1 MKKVTLLTV
10 VLFAGF
16 SATAFAGSIKTG
28 QVASCDNA
36 KSITISVAKIAN
48 KANAKDFGYTTNDRG
63 TGNVVVWRS
72 SNAIS
77 LPITLGPNDD
87 NRSFNATDHG
97 LTGIPVMGEM
107 GRNKV
112 VLTNQPAFSRG
123 DSIGDISGKV
133 TVTNTGTNP
142 VTVACN

>member
-16 SATAFAGSIKTG
+16 TATAFAGSIKTG
-28 QVASCDNA
+28 QTASCNDA

-48 KANAKDFGYTTNDRG
+48 KAGGKFGYTTNDRG
-63 TGNVVVWRS
+63 TGNVVVWKS
-72 SNAIS
+72 SNATTV
-77 LPITLGPNDD
+77 PITLGPNDD
-87 NRSFNATDHG
+87 NHSINATDHG
-97 LTGIPVMGEM
+97 KTGIPVMGSM
-107 GRNKV
+107 GRSKV
-112 VLTNQPAFSRG
+112 VLTSQPAFSRG

-142 VTVACN
+142 VSVTCN

>member
-10 VLFAGF
+10 VLFAALT
-16 SATAFAGSIKTG
+16 ATAFAGTINTG
-28 QVASCDNA
+28 QTASCQDA

-48 KANAKDFGYTTNDRG
+48 KANPNDFGHTTNDRG
-63 TGNVVVWRS
+63 TGNVVVWKS
-72 SNAIS
+72 ANATTV
-77 LPITLGPNDD
+77 PITLGPNDD
-87 NRSFNATDHG
+87 NRSLVGEDHG
-97 LTGIPVMGEM
+97 KTGLDRMGSM

-112 VLTNQPAFSRG
+112 VLTSQPAFSRG

>member
-16 SATAFAGSIKTG
+16 TATAFAGSIKTG
-28 QVASCDNA
+28 QTASCNDA
-36 KSITISVAKIAN
+36 KSITIAVAKIAN
-48 KANAKDFGYTTNDRG
+48 KAGGKHGYTTNDRG
-63 TGNVVVWRS
+63 NGNVVVWKS
-72 SNAIS
+72 SNATTV
-77 LPITLGPNDD
+77 PITLGPNED
-87 NRSFNATDHG
+87 NRSMNGTDKG
-97 LTGIPVMGEM
+97 KTGIGVMGSM
-107 GRNKV
+107 GRSKV
-112 VLTNQPAFSRG
+112 VLTSQNNFSRG

>member
-16 SATAFAGSIKTG
+16 TTAAFAGDIKTG
-28 QVASCDNA
+28 QTAACNNA
-36 KSITISVAKIAN
+36 KSITISVANIAN
-48 KANAKDFGYTTNDRG
+48 KTDKIGYSTNDRG

-72 SNAIS
+72 SNATT
-77 LPITLGPNDD
+77 LPITLGPSDD
-87 NRSFNATDHG
+87 NRSLNATDHG
-97 LTGIPVMGEM
+97 KTGIPVMGSM

-112 VLTNQPAFSRG
+112 VLTSQPAFSRG

-142 VTVACN
+142 VSVVCN

>member
-10 VLFAGF
+10 VLFAGLT
-16 SATAFAGSIKTG
+16 ATAFAGTINTG
-28 QVASCDNA
+28 QTAACQDA
-36 KSITISVAKIAN
+36 KSITISVAKIDN
-48 KANAKDFGYTTNDRG
+48 KANPNDFGHTTNDRG
-63 TGNVVVWRS
+63 TGNVVVWKS
-72 SNAIS
+72 ANATTV
-77 LPITLGPNDD
+77 PITLGPNDD
-87 NRSFNATDHG
+87 NRSVNGTDKCKTG
-97 LTGIPVMGEM
+97 LGRMGSM

-112 VLTNQPAFSRG
+112 VLTSQPAFSRG

>member
-16 SATAFAGSIKTG
+16 TATAFAGSIKTG
-28 QVASCDNA
+28 QTASCQDA
-36 KSITISVAKIAN
+36 KSITISVAKISN
-48 KANAKDFGYTTNDRG
+48 KAGGKFGYTTNDRG
-63 TGNVVVWRS
+63 TGNVVVWKS
-72 SNAIS
+72 ANATTVPIS
-77 LPITLGPNDD
+77 LGPNDD
-87 NRSFNATDHG
+87 NRSMNGTDKGKTG
-97 LTGIPVMGEM
+97 LGIMGSM

-112 VLTNQPAFSRG
+112 VLTGQNNFSRG

>member
-16 SATAFAGSIKTG
+16 TATAFAGSIKTG
-28 QVASCDNA
+28 QTAACQDA

-48 KANAKDFGYTTNDRG
+48 KAGGKFGYTTNDRG
-63 TGNVVVWRS
+63 TGNVVVWKS
-72 SNAIS
+72 SNATTVPIS
-77 LPITLGPNDD
+77 LGPNDD
-87 NRSFNATDHG
+87 NRSVVGADKGKTG
-97 LTGIPVMGEM
+97 LDRMGSM
-107 GRNKV
+107 GRSKV
-112 VLTNQPAFSRG
+112 VLTSQNNFSRG

-133 TVTNTGTNP
+133 TITNTGTNP

>member
-16 SATAFAGSIKTG
+16 SATAFAGTIKTG

-48 KANAKDFGYTTNDRG
+48 KANAKDGYTTNDRG

-112 VLTNQPAFSRG
+112 VLTSQPAFSRG

>member
-16 SATAFAGSIKTG
+16 TATAFAGNIKTG
-28 QVASCDNA
+28 QTASCQDA

-48 KANAKDFGYTTNDRG
+48 KAGGKFGYSTNDRG
-63 TGNVVVWRS
+63 TGNVVVWKS
-72 SNAIS
+72 SNATTV
-77 LPITLGPNDD
+77 PITLGPNDD
-87 NRSFNATDHG
+87 NRSMNGTDKG
-97 LTGIPVMGEM
+97 KTGIPVMGSM

-112 VLTNQPAFSRG
+112 VLTSQNNFSRG
-123 DSIGDISGKV
+123 DSIGDIGGKV

>member
-16 SATAFAGSIKTG
+16 TATAFAGSINTG
-28 QVASCDNA
+28 QTAACTNA

-48 KANAKDFGYTTNDRG
+48 KAGGKFGYSTNDRG
-63 TGNVVVWRS
+63 TGNVVVWKS
-72 SNAIS
+72 SNATTV
-77 LPITLGPNDD
+77 PITLGPNDD
-87 NRSFNATDHG
+87 NRSLNATDKG
-97 LTGIPVMGEM
+97 KTGIPVMGSM

-112 VLTNQPAFSRG
+112 VLTSQNNFSRG